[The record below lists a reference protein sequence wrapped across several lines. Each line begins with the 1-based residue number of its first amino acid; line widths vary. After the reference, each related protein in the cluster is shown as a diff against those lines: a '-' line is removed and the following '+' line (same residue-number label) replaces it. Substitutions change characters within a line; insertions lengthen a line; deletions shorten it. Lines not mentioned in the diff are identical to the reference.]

1 MSDDAVN
8 VFDDTPPI
16 ALNACIKRGSIS
28 AMSAVRGRAP
38 RSRRNPV
45 PTVSLQARVSLE
57 VREGIEQA
65 AATSGVSLAYYLES
79 FFRDQLANNGRLPV
93 VEGPRPQQEELNI
106 TAA

>member
-1 MSDDAVN
+1 
-8 VFDDTPPI
+8 
-16 ALNACIKRGSIS
+16 
-28 AMSAVRGRAP
+28 MSAVRGRAP

-93 VEGPRPQQEELNI
+93 VEGPRPQLEELQI
-106 TAA
+106 PAA

>member
-1 MSDDAVN
+1 MGVKRFS
-8 VFDDTPPI
+8 DTPPI
-16 ALNACIKRGSIS
+16 ALNACIKRGKMQG
-28 AMSAVRGRAP
+28 MSAVRGRAP

-79 FFRDQLANNGRLPV
+79 FFRDQLANNGQLPV
-93 VEGPRPQQEELNI
+93 VEVPRPQQEELHI
-106 TAA
+106 PAA